1 MSSPARPHR
10 RRRVVIGAVAGAAL
24 AATTIAFTVTSIPAQ
39 AGSIPADTQFY
50 ADPNSQAARWVAANG
65 SDSRA
70 SAINSRIAQVPSGIW
85 FSSYQPS
92 TITSNVSAVTSAA
105 KSAGKTPV
113 LVAYEI
119 PNRDCG
125 GASAGGAPD
134 LTSYGNWVRSFAAGL
149 NGASVIV
156 ILEPDSLALQTCL
169 SASDATA
176 RDNAIAQA
184 VTTIKSADASAK
196 VYLDAGHSAWNSA
209 SDQAS
214 RLNAAGVKSA
224 DGFFSNVSNFNLTG
238 NEVSYAKSILSS
250 LGNPSNVHAVID
262 TSRNG
267 NGSNGQWCDPSGRAL
282 GQTPTAAT
290 NDSAIDAY
298 LWVKPPGESDGCA
311 DTAGLFDP
319 TLAYALITNGPSQ
332 PASPSPTTTSPSPSR
347 SPSASP
353 SASPSVSPSISPSP
367 SRSPS
372 ASPSPSPSRSPS
384 PSPSTSSA
392 AGACHVS
399 YKVISQW
406 TGGFQGDV
414 IVTNTGTAAVNGWK
428 LAWTYAN
435 GQAITQLWNGSY
447 TQSGA
452 SVAVTNAS
460 FNGALGPNAS
470 AEFGFL
476 ASWNGTNGVPTSFT
490 MNGAAC
496 S

>member
-1 MSSPARPHR
+1 VSRPARPHR
-10 RRRVVIGAVAGAAL
+10 RRRVVIGAVVGAAL
-24 AATTIAFTVTSIPAQ
+24 AAATVTLTLNGLPAQ
-39 AGSIPADTQFY
+39 AGSLPTSTQFY
-50 ADPNSQAARWVAANG
+50 ADPNSQAARWVAANPG
-65 SDSRA
+65 DSRA

-85 FSSYQPS
+85 FASYNPS

-113 LVAYEI
+113 LVVYEI

-169 SASDATA
+169 SASDVTA
-176 RDNAIAQA
+176 RDTAIGQA
-184 VTTIKSADASAK
+184 ATAIKSADSAAK

-214 RLNAAGVKSA
+214 RLNAAGVRSA

-238 NEVSYAKSILSS
+238 NEVSYDKAVLSA
-250 LGNPSNVHAVID
+250 LGNPSNLHAVVD

-290 NDSAIDAY
+290 GDTAIDAF

-311 DTAGLFDP
+311 DSAGVFDP
-319 TLAYALITNGPSQ
+319 ALAYALITNGPSQ
-332 PASPSPTTTSPSPSR
+332 PPVSM

-353 SASPSVSPSISPSP
+353 SRSVSPSPSATSASPSP
-367 SRSPS
+367 SRTSTSPSPS
-372 ASPSPSPSRSPS
+372 ASPSRSVSPS
-384 PSPSTSSA
+384 PSQTGGPGGT
-392 AGACHVS
+392 CHVTYALQSEWPGGFVAQLTVANTGTTTINNWSLAFKFGGDQKITSIWSATASQSGQAVTVTPMS
-399 YKVISQW
+399 YNANIAPGQSASF
-406 TGGFQGDV
+406 GFQG
-414 IVTNTGTAAVNGWK
+414 T
-428 LAWTYAN
+428 WT
-435 GQAITQLWNGSY
+435 S
-447 TQSGA
+447 SDA
-452 SVAVTNAS
+452 S
-460 FNGALGPNAS
+460 
-470 AEFGFL
+470 
-476 ASWNGTNGVPTSFT
+476 PTSFT
-490 MNGAAC
+490 VNGATC